1 MILRSLTKHVRDQN
15 WFAVFLDFIIVVVG
29 VFIGIQVAN
38 WNSALEDQSLRAE
51 YLTQLT
57 EDLEADIAEAKDTE
71 QQAWTRAAAIDDIF
85 EAAGLEKPLR
95 ELYSGGAVL
104 KAPPIPDFV
113 ADYPYAHNHI
123 ITDLPIFEET
133 RETFDALVSNG
144 HFGLLNDPQL
154 VRQIQTYQRQVESVQ
169 GFDEAIIQTFRRITE
184 LRSRHG
190 ISVTGRTTLDDF
202 AKALQSDKQLTAEL
216 ETYFFNSG
224 VQAARANALGVSAEE
239 LVKAIKEA
247 EK

>member
-1 MILRSLTKHVRDQN
+1 MLLRTIARHVKDQN
-15 WFAVFLDFIIVVVG
+15 WFAVGIDFFIVVVG

-38 WNSALEDQSLRAE
+38 WNEERQDQSLRVE

-57 EDLEADIAEAKDTE
+57 EDLEADITEAKDTE
-71 QQAWTRAAAIDDIF
+71 KQAWRRAAAIDDIF

-95 ELYSGGAVL
+95 ELYSGGVVL

-144 HFGLLNDPQL
+144 YFGLLNDPQL

-190 ISVTGRTTLDDF
+190 ISVAGRATLDDL
-202 AKALQSDKQLTAEL
+202 ASALRSDKQLAAEL

-224 VQAARANALGVSAEE
+224 VQAARVNALRVSAEALIE
-239 LVKAIKEA
+239 AIKEA